1 MPFLTYGKDSLSVA
15 REWDCKLYETF
26 LYKTFLYKTFLYST
40 FKFQFWVM
48 SKAFDF
54 GKIAEGFYFTNR
66 EKEAAW
72 LKRQIESGI
81 NCMLISPRR
90 WGKSSL
96 VKQVADNLKKDNPG
110 FVFCFVDLFNI
121 RSEQEF
127 YESISLQVLK
137 ATNNS
142 LEEIRK
148 TVGGFFKQLIPKIS
162 FSPDPSTD
170 IGISFRSDEI
180 KKHYS
185 EILNLP
191 EKIAQKKKFNII
203 ICIDEFQN
211 LGFFDEPLAIQK
223 RLRAHWQKHHKV
235 NYLLYG
241 SKRHL
246 LMDFF
251 TKPSMPFYK
260 FGEILFLEKIE
271 ERHWIPF
278 IVGRFRDT
286 GKQIGADLA
295 KQIADMMKNHPYF
308 VQQLAQAVWN
318 STIKK
323 CTPETIEVA
332 IEDLL
337 TQYTILYQREV
348 DQLTNLQ
355 IRFLQGLC
363 KGETLFSS
371 SAFLKK
377 YSIGAPG
384 NIKRIKEA
392 LENKEI
398 IDITGK
404 EISLT
409 DPLFEL
415 WLNRRYFLNTVH
427 EE

>member
-1 MPFLTYGKDSLSVA
+1 
-15 REWDCKLYETF
+15 
-26 LYKTFLYKTFLYST
+26 
-40 FKFQFWVM
+40 M

-54 GKIAEGFYFTNR
+54 GKIADGFYFTNR
-66 EKEAAW
+66 DKEATW
-72 LKRQIESGI
+72 LKRQIGSGI
-81 NCMLISPRR
+81 NAMLISPRR

-96 VKQVADNLKKDNPG
+96 VQQVADKFKKDDTD

-127 YESISLQVLK
+127 YEALSRQVLK
-137 ATNNS
+137 ATNNN
-142 LEEIRK
+142 LNEIGK
-148 TVGGFFKQLIPKIS
+148 AVGSFFKQIIPKIS

-170 IGISFRSDEI
+170 IDVSFRSDEV

-191 EKIAQKKKFNII
+191 EKIAQKKKIKII

-211 LGFFDEPLAIQK
+211 ISFFNEPLAVQK
-223 RLRAHWQKHHKV
+223 RLRAHWQKHYAV
-235 NYLLYG
+235 TYVLYG

-246 LMDFF
+246 MMDFF

-271 ERHWIPF
+271 ESHWIPF
-278 IVGRFRDT
+278 ITGRFRDT
-286 GKQIGADLA
+286 GKQISDSLA
-295 KQIADMMKNHPYF
+295 KRIAAVMKNHPYF

-318 STIKK
+318 STARK
-323 CTPETIEVA
+323 CTPETIEEA

-337 TQYTILYQREV
+337 NQYTILYQREV

-355 IRFLQGLC
+355 INFLEGLC
-363 KGETLFSS
+363 KGET
-371 SAFLKK
+371 AFTSTTFLQK
-377 YSIGAPG
+377 YAIGAAG

-398 IDITGK
+398 IDIAGK

-409 DPLFEL
+409 DPLFQV
-415 WLNRRYFLNTVH
+415 WLNRRYFRNIIDKA
-427 EE
+427 